1 MKILILPDTSHPAE
15 DSCLL
20 LAESIAKTL
29 SLRHHTVACCLP
41 QKQAFSDRT
50 RFPSPSQP
58 VHLFSKTYVQK
69 PTIEE
74 DYWNLGA
81 TKYRFLKEDLTAIAN
96 AVHSFEPDLIID
108 CGRIAAPIAAA
119 LTNVPCWS
127 FITAAS
133 FKNRRFDAKCLSGVN
148 RLLTEVKVE
157 QILRLTDLYHHCSTL
172 FTFGTAASQPFT
184 DHPGLRRYGSMF
196 HELTPTTGK
205 DLCIFLA
212 ETSIHPHRLLTM
224 TRKAFAGAG
233 YNVKIYL
240 PNIKAHTEGN
250 LIFVDHVDEHFM
262 DGARACVSDGNL
274 WIYNLAST
282 LAIPQCIIANN
293 GWQRSRTATAV
304 QRMGIGTAR
313 LDLDLSM
320 ELLYESYRVILS
332 HDRFRDNALLQ
343 EVSLLKM
350 PDITQMTMDIE
361 ASLHR

>member
-41 QKQAFSDRT
+41 QKQAFSDCT

-157 QILRLTDLYHHCSTL
+157 QILRLTDLYHHCIRLHVPRTH
-172 FTFGTAASQPFT
+172 T
-184 DHPGLRRYGSMF
+184 DHRQG
-196 HELTPTTGK
+196 
-205 DLCIFLA
+205 
-212 ETSIHPHRLLTM
+212 
-224 TRKAFAGAG
+224 
-233 YNVKIYL
+233 
-240 PNIKAHTEGN
+240 
-250 LIFVDHVDEHFM
+250 
-262 DGARACVSDGNL
+262 
-274 WIYNLAST
+274 
-282 LAIPQCIIANN
+282 
-293 GWQRSRTATAV
+293 
-304 QRMGIGTAR
+304 
-313 LDLDLSM
+313 
-320 ELLYESYRVILS
+320 
-332 HDRFRDNALLQ
+332 
-343 EVSLLKM
+343 
-350 PDITQMTMDIE
+350 
-361 ASLHR
+361 SLHLPG